1 MEEGD
6 RAADRPLVRRR
17 QQTQYLWTDSDKGPS
32 DAASNVFRF
41 YGTWTTVGRGTP
53 NDGALIFKIENRSAI
68 GDFISTQAL
77 GPSLGYAGLFAST
90 YSDQGWVLTNFYWRQ
105 RFAGGRG
112 AFVIGQVDVN
122 DYGNVNA
129 LASPWNAFTNFEFQ
143 QQSTFQAPAQGLG
156 AAVRWRIDDNWTILG
171 GVADAN
177 SDPSDPSESAET
189 LFDTGE
195 TFKHFGV
202 GWSPAWSDRWNQLL
216 QLTAWQVDERTEA
229 GIPSGRGLS
238 FAASAHT
245 GAWLP
250 FFRAGYAE
258 DGGRQLDRSVSIG
271 TGYEAR
277 GGDDLAG
284 IGLNWGR
291 APDRSRDQFT
301 MEAFYRWGATDF
313 LEITPQLQYVAN
325 PANDPGTDSVLVLG
339 LRSRV
344 VF

>member
-1 MEEGD
+1 SG
-6 RAADRPLVRRR
+6 RRR
-17 QQTQYLWTDSDKGPS
+17 RCQQRPFRSVGERGDPVRNRGDLSS
-32 DAASNVFRF
+32 ISASA
-41 YGTWTTVGRGTP
+41 GR
-53 NDGALIFKIENRSAI
+53 RS
-68 GDFISTQAL
+68 G
-77 GPSLGYAGLFAST
+77 
-90 YSDQGWVLTNFYWRQ
+90 
-105 RFAGGRG
+105 
-112 AFVIGQVDVN
+112 
-122 DYGNVNA
+122 
-129 LASPWNAFTNFEFQ
+129 
-143 QQSTFQAPAQGLG
+143 
-156 AAVRWRIDDNWTILG
+156 
-171 GVADAN
+171 
-177 SDPSDPSESAET
+177 
-189 LFDTGE
+189 
-195 TFKHFGV
+195 
-202 GWSPAWSDRWNQLL
+202 SDRWNQLL
-216 QLTAWQVDERTEA
+216 QLTAWQVDERTAA